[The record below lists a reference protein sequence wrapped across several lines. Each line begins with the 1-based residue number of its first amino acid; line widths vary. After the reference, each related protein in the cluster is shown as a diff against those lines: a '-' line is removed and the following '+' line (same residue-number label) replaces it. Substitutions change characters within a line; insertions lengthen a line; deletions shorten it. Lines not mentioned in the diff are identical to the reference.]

1 MNRTSVWC
9 ALLAFAAALSPDRP
23 VGAQQIT
30 AAPQVGICELS
41 RQPDQSWTGICGP
54 VFGNKEAASITARTV
69 GSLPGGIG
77 RSDAKPDLMFVGQLP
92 TQYGPWDLE
101 IEFYGRTGA
110 VRTPGVWR
118 PVTLMGDQEKAT
130 LQFRIVEDAQVE
142 PTDIDFR
149 IVQRASEILKTEA
162 MWNRADDRTCAPDA
176 KSWSL
181 YCALQRASVEV
192 SGGFHH
198 RRPCLQVA
206 RAILYERV
214 DEERKKGRKYPHIME
229 DYNNDSATR
238 FGDIRSLFTDVAA
251 RMKQR
256 K

>member
-1 MNRTSVWC
+1 M
-9 ALLAFAAALSPDRP
+9 
-23 VGAQQIT
+23 
-30 AAPQVGICELS
+30 
-41 RQPDQSWTGICGP
+41 CGP

-69 GSLPGGIG
+69 RSLPGGIG
-77 RSDAKPDLMFVGQLP
+77 RSDAKPDLMFVGQVP

-101 IEFYGRTGA
+101 IEVYGRTGTI
-110 VRTPGVWR
+110 RTPGVWR
-118 PVTLMGDQEKAT
+118 PVTLVGDQGMAT
-130 LQFRIVEDAQVE
+130 LRFRVAEDAQVE

-149 IVQRASEILKTEA
+149 IVQWASEILKTEA
-162 MWNRADDRTCAPDA
+162 VWNRADDRTCAPDA
-176 KSWSL
+176 KTWSL

-238 FGDIRSLFTDVAA
+238 FVDVRSLFTDVAA
-251 RMKQR
+251 RMKER